1 MGVKAAVKRVLRAA
15 GFQLR
20 RIPTADELIP
30 TEDKRKRRVILMKN
44 RGIDLVLDVG
54 ANTGQFGHS
63 LRQLG
68 FRGRIVSF
76 EPLKDAF
83 ATLRQLAAQDALW
96 ECHNLALGDSDRTA
110 SINISANSY
119 SSSFLPASTRS
130 VRIEPGIAY
139 VGQEEASIRRLDA
152 ILDSVARRDNVIY
165 LKIDTQ
171 GYELNVLKGAL
182 GVIDRIPLIQL
193 ETAFFEGY
201 ETQPLIEEIISYL
214 RCLRYRIVWID
225 PGWEDLKTGEMLEA
239 DLIFARD

>member
-1 MGVKAAVKRVLRAA
+1 M
-15 GFQLR
+15 
-20 RIPTADELIP
+20 E
-30 TEDKRKRRVILMKN
+30 N

-54 ANTGQFGHS
+54 ANTGQFGNL

-83 ATLRQLAAQDALW
+83 ATLRQRASHDALW

-110 SINISANSY
+110 SLNVSANSL
-119 SSSFLPASTRS
+119 SSSFLPVSARN
-130 VRIEPGIAY
+130 VQLEPGIAY
-139 VGQEEASIRRLDA
+139 VRRQEASIRRLDA

-182 GVIDRIPLIQL
+182 GVIDRFPLIQV
-193 ETAFFEGY
+193 ETAFCEGY
-201 ETQPLIEEIISYL
+201 ETQPLIEEIISFL
-214 RCLRYRIVWID
+214 RNLRYRIVWIE
-225 PGWEDLKTGEMLEA
+225 PGWEDRKTGEMLEV